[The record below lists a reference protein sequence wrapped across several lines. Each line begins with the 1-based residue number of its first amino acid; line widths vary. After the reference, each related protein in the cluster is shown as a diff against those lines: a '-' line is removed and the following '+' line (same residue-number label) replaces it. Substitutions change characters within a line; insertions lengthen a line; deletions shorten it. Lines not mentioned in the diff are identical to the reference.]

1 MNTTMR
7 DTTSEERPRERAA
20 AQVSGWALFAG
31 MVLLLAG
38 SFNVIF
44 GLTAMFRGHVFVLV
58 SPGLIVG
65 SLTGWGVVH
74 FILGAAMVVV
84 SMGLFSGQGWARWI
98 AVWLAALNAVGQVA
112 FITVF
117 PLWSLLV
124 VALDILVIY
133 NLTAHWEEQA
143 AE

>member
-65 SLTGWGVVH
+65 SLSTWGVIH
-74 FILGAAMVVV
+74 LLFGDAMIVV
-84 SMGLFSGQGWARWI
+84 SMGLFSGSGWARWLAI
-98 AVWLAALNAVGQVA
+98 WFAAL
-112 FITVF
+112 
-117 PLWSLLV
+117 
-124 VALDILVIY
+124 
-133 NLTAHWEEQA
+133 
-143 AE
+143 

>member
-1 MNTTMR
+1 MR
-7 DTTSEERPRERAA
+7 DAA
-20 AQVSGWALFAG
+20 SSGPEHGRTPAPVPGWGIFAG

-65 SLTGWGVVH
+65 SLTTWGVIHLLFGV
-74 FILGAAMVVV
+74 AMIAV
-84 SMGLFSGQGWARWI
+84 SMGLFSGSGWARWLAI
-98 AVWLAALNAVGQVA
+98 WFAALNAVGQVA

-124 VALDILVIY
+124 IALDILVIY
-133 NLTAHWEEQA
+133 HLTAHWEAGQQQ
-143 AE
+143 

>member
-98 AVWLAALNAVGQVA
+98 GRASCRERV
-112 FITVF
+112 
-117 PLWSLLV
+117 
-124 VALDILVIY
+124 
-133 NLTAHWEEQA
+133 
-143 AE
+143 